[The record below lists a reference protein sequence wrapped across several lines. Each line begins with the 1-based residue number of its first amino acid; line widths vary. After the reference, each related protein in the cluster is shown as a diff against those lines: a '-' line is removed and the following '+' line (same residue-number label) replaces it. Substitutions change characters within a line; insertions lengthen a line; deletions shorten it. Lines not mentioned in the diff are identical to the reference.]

1 MLKIIIIFALVWV
14 AWKVLAWGI
23 KAARGIAKIS
33 IIVLL
38 LPLFLF
44 AAGFV
49 GLIYLTIPILIII
62 GICALLRRLAKR

>member
-1 MLKIIIIFALVWV
+1 MLKIIIIFAMVWV
-14 AWKVLAWGI
+14 AWKVLAWDI